1 MANNDNDQ
9 TLLLLSSGVHVCAD
23 RADAVHDSGFEGY
36 QQEDEQ
42 EERQMSEA
50 MVVIVLAAFL
60 FGMIMGL
67 CLGKTNK

>member
-1 MANNDNDQ
+1 M
-9 TLLLLSSGVHVCAD
+9 HVCTD
-23 RADAVHDSGFEGY
+23 GTHAVYNSGNQGY

-50 MVVIVLAAFL
+50 FIVIVLAAFL

-67 CLGKTNK
+67 ALGTANK

>member
-1 MANNDNDQ
+1 M
-9 TLLLLSSGVHVCAD
+9 HVCTD
-23 RADAVHDSGFEGY
+23 RIDAVHDSGNQGY

-50 MVVIVLAAFL
+50 FIVIVLAAFL

-67 CLGKTNK
+67 CLGKANK

>member
-1 MANNDNDQ
+1 M
-9 TLLLLSSGVHVCAD
+9 HVCAD
-23 RADAVHDSGFEGY
+23 GTHVVRSGGAEGH

-50 MVVIVLAAFL
+50 TIIIILAAFL
-60 FGMIMGL
+60 FGVIMGL

>member
-1 MANNDNDQ
+1 M
-9 TLLLLSSGVHVCAD
+9 HVCAD
-23 RADAVHDSGFEGY
+23 SAHAVHDSGIEGY

-50 MVVIVLAAFL
+50 FIVIVLAAFL

-67 CLGKTNK
+67 ALGKANK

>member
-1 MANNDNDQ
+1 M
-9 TLLLLSSGVHVCAD
+9 HVCAD
-23 RADAVHDSGFEGY
+23 GTHAVHDSGFEGY

-50 MVVIVLAAFL
+50 FIVIVLAAFL

>member
-1 MANNDNDQ
+1 M
-9 TLLLLSSGVHVCAD
+9 HVRAD
-23 RADAVHDSGFEGY
+23 RAHAVHDSGTEGY
-36 QQEDEQ
+36 QSKDEQ

-67 CLGKTNK
+67 CLGKANK

>member
-1 MANNDNDQ
+1 M
-9 TLLLLSSGVHVCAD
+9 HVCAD
-23 RADAVHDSGFEGY
+23 SAHAVHDSGNQGY

-50 MVVIVLAAFL
+50 FIVIVLAAFL

-67 CLGKTNK
+67 ALGKANK

>member
-1 MANNDNDQ
+1 MHD
-9 TLLLLSSGVHVCAD
+9 GAD
-23 RADAVHDSGFEGY
+23 RDDAVCGSGAEGY

-50 MVVIVLAAFL
+50 FIVIVLAAFL

-67 CLGKTNK
+67 ALGKANK

>member
-1 MANNDNDQ
+1 M
-9 TLLLLSSGVHVCAD
+9 HVRTD
-23 RADAVHDSGFEGY
+23 GTHAVHDSGNQGY
-36 QQEDEQ
+36 QSEDEQ

-67 CLGKTNK
+67 CLGKANK

>member
-1 MANNDNDQ
+1 M
-9 TLLLLSSGVHVCAD
+9 HVRTD
-23 RADAVHDSGFEGY
+23 RAHAVHDSGIEGY

-50 MVVIVLAAFL
+50 FIVIVLAAFL

-67 CLGKTNK
+67 CLGKANK